1 MPGHMC
7 SDFSVRRT
15 VINLLNEE
23 GSILTVFGNNVSE
36 KSPFVRETYFHL
48 FYDSMGIE
56 SVSLSKNGQES

>member
-1 MPGHMC
+1 MPGHTC
-7 SDFSVRRT
+7 SVWRT

-36 KSPFVRETYFHL
+36 KSPFVRETYFH